1 MIHRY
6 RIFQFR
12 PKTNVR
18 HPKSPN
24 VRPNTNVREG
34 FVFAR
39 TFGHFTERLAI
50 SASKVLPRAVGQS
63 QLMHFQCQNYQMFGK
78 IAEHTAKTNILLI
91 TETQISMPN
100 LHSDQCTAHVRPEPS
115 ARKPFRCITA
125 RHNFEVFCHSNIY
138 KQTFP
143 QARTLLDL
151 MSLPRVSKTLITQ
164 PMQWMGTSTHSGRV
178 SRTTKGPGS
187 SLT

>member
-1 MIHRY
+1 MRERSRKPKRTHTRMHIASSASQMGQPTVTYVLSLLCARGGDCLACHPLLPSSLPSAQCRLIAQSKFCFLGQFTADCPLQGAVIHRY

-50 SASKVLPRAVGQS
+50 SASKVLPPAVG
-63 QLMHFQCQNYQMFGK
+63 
-78 IAEHTAKTNILLI
+78 
-91 TETQISMPN
+91 
-100 LHSDQCTAHVRPEPS
+100 PS
-115 ARKPFRCITA
+115 
-125 RHNFEVFCHSNIY
+125 
-138 KQTFP
+138 
-143 QARTLLDL
+143 
-151 MSLPRVSKTLITQ
+151 
-164 PMQWMGTSTHSGRV
+164 
-178 SRTTKGPGS
+178 
-187 SLT
+187 

>member
-24 VRPNTNVREG
+24 VRPNTNVRER
-34 FVFAR
+34 FVFAC
-39 TFGHFTERLAI
+39 TFGHFTELLAI
-50 SASKVLPRAVGQS
+50 SASKVLPPAVGPS
-63 QLMHFQCQNYQMFGK
+63 KFMHFQCQNCQTFGK
-78 IAEHTAKTNILLI
+78 MAEHTAKTNILLI

-115 ARKPFRCITA
+115 ARKPFRCITGFDPYIQSGVKLFLLSCEFSHQSLRKWLIWQA
-125 RHNFEVFCHSNIY
+125 HLFVPFLVDKTVERLSGPHCIRIRVPY
-138 KQTFP
+138 K
-143 QARTLLDL
+143 
-151 MSLPRVSKTLITQ
+151 
-164 PMQWMGTSTHSGRV
+164 
-178 SRTTKGPGS
+178 RTT
-187 SLT
+187 L

>member
-1 MIHRY
+1 
-6 RIFQFR
+6 
-12 PKTNVR
+12 
-18 HPKSPN
+18 
-24 VRPNTNVREG
+24 
-34 FVFAR
+34 
-39 TFGHFTERLAI
+39 
-50 SASKVLPRAVGQS
+50 
-63 QLMHFQCQNYQMFGK
+63 MHFQCQNYQMFGK
-78 IAEHTAKTNILLI
+78 IAEHTAKTNVLLI

-100 LHSDQCTAHVRPEPS
+100 LCSDECTAQVRPEPS

-187 SLT
+187 SLTWRHHTLLKRLNWLKIKSGISYYCIFEVVNQKSFGQNRKRGF